1 MNDSYFGLHVDPTA
15 LWGKAIALL
24 LAAFLSTIIGLE
36 RQRQGAGAGMR
47 THILVCVGAAL
58 ITMSSIE
65 LSRLGVAEGLGKGGD
80 PGRLAAQIVSGIGFL
95 GAGAI
100 VRSGLTVHGLT
111 TAASVWTIA
120 GIGIAV
126 GISPRT
132 GELATVATG
141 IVLVTLS
148 VLERLEY
155 KFHLKVPF
163 VWLEIHIENRDDC
176 LERVLDKLTAQGVS
190 ILEFSSEVAGSTRI
204 VRIRLTLSSKMA
216 KREAFIPLLTNEE
229 GVIKL
234 RME

>member
-1 MNDSYFGLHVDPTA
+1 LNDTFFGLHVDSTA

-24 LAAFLSTIIGLE
+24 LAAFLGTIVGLE
-36 RQRQGAGAGMR
+36 RQRQGTSAGMR
-47 THILVCVGAAL
+47 THILVCVGASL

-65 LSRLGVAEGLGKGGD
+65 LSRLGIAEGGKGGD

-132 GELATVATG
+132 GELATVATA
-141 IVLVTLS
+141 IVLITLS

-155 KFHLKVPF
+155 KFKLKVPL
-163 VWLEIHIENRDDC
+163 VWLEVHLEDRDDC
-176 LERVLDKLTAQGVS
+176 LERVLDCLTAQGAS
-190 ILEFSSEVAGSTRI
+190 ILEFSSEVTSNIRT
-204 VRIRLTLSSKMA
+204 VRVRLSVAAMQAKKETL
-216 KREAFIPLLTNEE
+216 IPLLTKEE
-229 GVIKL
+229 GVVKL

>member
-1 MNDSYFGLHVDPTA
+1 LNDTFFGLHVDSTA

-24 LAAFLSTIIGLE
+24 LAAFLGTIVGLE

-65 LSRLGVAEGLGKGGD
+65 LSRIGIAEGGKGGD

-132 GELATVATG
+132 GELATVATA
-141 IVLVTLS
+141 IVLITLS

-155 KFHLKVPF
+155 KFKLKVPF
-163 VWLEIHIENRDDC
+163 VWLEIHLEDRDDC
-176 LERVLDKLTAQGVS
+176 LERVLDKLTAQGVN
-190 ILEFSSEVAGSTRI
+190 ILEFSSEVSEGIRA
-204 VRIRLTLSSKMA
+204 VRVRLSLATMTAKKETL
-216 KREAFIPLLTNEE
+216 IPLLTKEK

>member
-1 MNDSYFGLHVDPTA
+1 LNDTYFGLHVDPTA

-24 LAAFLSTIIGLE
+24 LATFLGTIIGLE
-36 RQRQGAGAGMR
+36 RQRQGTSAGMR

-65 LSRLGVAEGLGKGGD
+65 LSRLGVTEGGRGGD

-155 KFHLKVPF
+155 KFKLKVPF
-163 VWLEIHIENRDDC
+163 VWLEIHLENRDDC
-176 LERVLDKLTAQGVS
+176 LERVLDCLTAQGAS

-204 VRIRLTLSSKMA
+204 VRIRVSLSTLHA
-216 KREAFIPLLTNEE
+216 KKEALIPLLTKEE

-234 RME
+234 RIE